1 MPEREH
7 GMPSKDLLEKLF
19 DVEREAEEMVAEAR
33 AEAGRRLDA
42 ARTRAQKYYT
52 EAYDAALAKALA
64 AREQSDR
71 KAREDYANAI
81 KDYREKLASSKL
93 DRGALTAACD
103 DALRGTR

>member
-1 MPEREH
+1 
-7 GMPSKDLLEKLF
+7 MPSKDLLEKLF

-64 AREQSDR
+64 AREQSDK
-71 KAREDYANAI
+71 KARDDYANAI
-81 KDYREKLASSKL
+81 RDYRERLDSSKL
-93 DRGALTAACD
+93 DEGALKAVCD
-103 DALRGTR
+103 EALGEIP